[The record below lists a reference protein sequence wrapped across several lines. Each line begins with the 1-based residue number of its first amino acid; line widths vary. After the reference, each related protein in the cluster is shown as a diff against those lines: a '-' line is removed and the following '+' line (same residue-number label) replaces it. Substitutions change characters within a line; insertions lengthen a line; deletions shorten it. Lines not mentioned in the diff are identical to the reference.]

1 MVIIMIMTLLGD
13 NNDNDGATAV
23 LILQMTEYD
32 DTKYVECRYC
42 VCARQQDRHTIE
54 VNIGLPPFS
63 TALSLFPTQQIKNLY
78 VHYIHIILYDVIR
91 HYYVANI
98 TLNSIIYF
106 V

>member
-1 MVIIMIMTLLGD
+1 MMTTLLGD
-13 NNDNDGATAV
+13 NDDNDDDNAV

-63 TALSLFPTQQIKNLY
+63 AALSLFPAQQINLFIIY
-78 VHYIHIILYDVIR
+78 HII
-91 HYYVANI
+91 
-98 TLNSIIYF
+98 
-106 V
+106 

>member
-1 MVIIMIMTLLGD
+1 MVIMMMMMTLQQLGD
-13 NNDNDGATAV
+13 NDDNDDATAV

-78 VHYIHIILYDVIR
+78 VHYILYYMISYVIIM
-91 HYYVANI
+91 
-98 TLNSIIYF
+98 
-106 V
+106 

>member
-1 MVIIMIMTLLGD
+1 MVIMMMMTMMVTLLGD
-13 NNDNDGATAV
+13 NDDNDDDTAV

-63 TALSLFPTQQIKNLY
+63 AALSLFPTQQIKNLY
-78 VHYIHIILYDVIR
+78 IIHHDIIS
-91 HYYVANI
+91 HYYVDNI
-98 TLNSIIYF
+98 TLGRIIY
-106 V
+106 